1 MSGSGSTNVQ
11 YWVNINSTTGVL
23 AITAP
28 SVSANTD
35 YYFYVTSSI
44 ANISNPVQ
52 KLIKLTVI
60 NCQVQ
65 NWEKWSNSSS
75 STWVTWN
82 SGYTLKSGSWI
93 IASTTSQVLSS
104 TSSSALGAS
113 FGIIT
118 LMSFINPASIA
129 SLWSMINQAQ
139 LFFLILLTR
148 ASIPIDVQN
157 VITGSKF
164 TLNVASYIFNP
175 RYEFLCSTI
184 GQFDFSLRDNTFNQ
198 LSINSDS
205 SLFNFFPIIIFI
217 FIMVLL
223 HLLILILYKLMPIDD
238 SEEWKWNLMFF
249 L

>member
-1 MSGSGSTNVQ
+1 M
-11 YWVNINSTTGVL
+11 
-23 AITAP
+23 
-28 SVSANTD
+28 
-35 YYFYVTSSI
+35 
-44 ANISNPVQ
+44 
-52 KLIKLTVI
+52 
-60 NCQVQ
+60 Q
-65 NWEKWSNSSS
+65 NWEKCLNSSS
-75 STWVTWN
+75 STWETWN

-139 LFFLILLTR
+139 LFFLMLLTR
-148 ASIPIDVQN
+148 AHIPIDVQN

-175 RYEFLCSTI
+175 SYEFLNLTI
-184 GQFDFSLRDNTFNQ
+184 GQFDFSLTDNTFNQ
-198 LSINSDS
+198 LSINSES
-205 SLFNFFPIIIFI
+205 SLFNFFPIIILV

-223 HLLILILYKLMPIDD
+223 HLLILIPYKLMPIDD
-238 SEEWKWNLMFF
+238 SEEWKWNWIFF
-249 L
+249 LWNSLINFLL